1 MMIDRF
7 IGNLGQKALSGMANV
22 NRASALINETIYW
35 LLVGPFKKKGFRW
48 ASSIHQM
55 VLVGFEAIPI
65 VSLIALS
72 VGIIMAL
79 QAAYQLRRVGALIYV
94 ADLVGI
100 SITRELGP
108 LLTAIVLAGRSG
120 SAFAAEIGS
129 MKVAEEIDAM
139 VAMGLNPVKFLV
151 LPKIV
156 GIMLMLPC
164 LVLIADFVGIA
175 GGFLI
180 AVGTLQLGFER
191 YFTQTVNALVLGDV
205 MTGMIKG
212 LVFALIIGF
221 VGCHEGF
228 SVDQGAE
235 SVGLRTTRSVVTGIF
250 LIILADCFFTV
261 LFYLFGQAA

>member
-1 MMIDRF
+1 MIHSL
-7 IGNLGQKALSGMANV
+7 IGSIGKKTISGIADV
-22 NRASALINETIYW
+22 SHASALINETVYW
-35 LLVGPFKKKGFRW
+35 LFVGPFKRKGVRW

-55 VLVGFEAIPI
+55 VLIGYQAIPI
-65 VSLIALS
+65 VSLISLS

-108 LLTAIVLAGRSG
+108 LLTAIILAGRSG

-129 MKVAEEIDAM
+129 MKVTEEVDAL

-151 LPKIV
+151 VPKML
-156 GIMLMLPC
+156 GIMIMLPC
-164 LVLIADFVGIA
+164 LILIADFVGIS

-180 AVGTLQLGFER
+180 AVGSLNLNFER
-191 YFTQTVNALVLGDV
+191 YLTQTVNALVLTDV
-205 MTGMIKG
+205 LTGLIKG

-228 SVDQGAE
+228 SVDGGAE
-235 SVGLRTTRSVVTGIF
+235 GVGLRTTRSVVTGIF

-261 LFYLFGQAA
+261 LFYVFS

>member
-1 MMIDRF
+1 MIERLL
-7 IGNLGQKALSGMANV
+7 GNLGKRTISGMEEM
-22 NRASALINETIYW
+22 NRAAVLINETIYW

-48 ASSIHQM
+48 ASSVHQM
-55 VLVGFEAIPI
+55 VLIGFEAIPI
-65 VSLIALS
+65 VALISLS

-108 LLTAIVLAGRSG
+108 LLTAIILAGRSG

-139 VAMGLNPVKFLV
+139 VAMGLNPTKFLV
-151 LPKIV
+151 LPKMV
-156 GIMLMLPC
+156 GIMIMLPS

-180 AVGTLQLGFER
+180 AVGSLGLNFER
-191 YFTQTVNALVLGDV
+191 YLTQTVNALVLSDV
-205 MTGMIKG
+205 VTGLTKG

-228 SVDQGAE
+228 SVDRGAE
-235 SVGLRTTRSVVTGIF
+235 GVGLRTTRSVVTGIF

-261 LFYLFGQAA
+261 LFYLFGQPA

>member
-1 MMIDRF
+1 MINRL
-7 IGNLGQKALSGMANV
+7 IGSLGKKTLSGMADAS
-22 NRASALINETIYW
+22 RASTLINETIYW
-35 LLVGPFKKKGFRW
+35 LSLGPFKKKGFRW
-48 ASSIHQM
+48 ANSVHQM
-55 VLVGFEAIPI
+55 VLIGFEAIPI
-65 VSLIALS
+65 VSLISLA

-108 LLTAIVLAGRSG
+108 LLTAIILAGRSG

-129 MKVAEEIDAM
+129 MKVAEEVDAL

-151 LPKIV
+151 VPKML
-156 GIMLMLPC
+156 GIMIMLPS
-164 LVLIADFVGIA
+164 LVLISDFVGIA

-180 AVGTLQLGFER
+180 AVGSLNLGFER
-191 YFTQTVNALVLGDV
+191 YLNQTVNTLVLNDV
-205 MTGMIKG
+205 LTGLIKG

-221 VGCHEGF
+221 VGCYEGF
-228 SVDQGAE
+228 SVDGGAE
-235 SVGLRTTRSVVTGIF
+235 GVGLRTTRSVVTGIF

-261 LFYLFGQAA
+261 LFYLFS

>member
-1 MMIDRF
+1 
-7 IGNLGQKALSGMANV
+7 MAEISC
-22 NRASALINETIYW
+22 ASTLINETAHW
-35 LLVGPFKKKGFRW
+35 VLAGPFKKRGIRW
-48 ASSIHQM
+48 ANSIHQM
-55 VLVGFEAIPI
+55 VLIGFEAIPI
-65 VSLIALS
+65 VSLIALA

-108 LLTAIVLAGRSG
+108 LLTAIILAGRSG

-129 MKVAEEIDAM
+129 MKVAEEVDAL
-139 VAMGLNPVKFLV
+139 VSMGLNPVKFLV
-151 LPKIV
+151 VPKML
-156 GIMLMLPC
+156 GIMIMLPS

-180 AVGTLQLGFER
+180 AVGSLHLNFER
-191 YFTQTVNALVLGDV
+191 YLCQTINALVLSDV
-205 MTGMIKG
+205 LTGLVKG
-212 LVFALIIGF
+212 LIFAWIIGI

-228 SVDQGAE
+228 SVDGGAE
-235 SVGLRTTRSVVTGIF
+235 GVGLRTTRSVVTGIF

-261 LFYLFGQAA
+261 LFYLFS